1 MGRKRHDRIRG
12 NRAGSTVSA
21 AIFVGAVLGMAMP
34 ARADVLCVN
43 TDGSGG
49 CSTSVA
55 AAVSAAGIFDEV
67 QVAPGT
73 YVEPQMPV
81 TNNRK
86 RVRGA
91 GVGVTIL
98 QITAGTA
105 FDVQGQGARLDLSDL
120 TIEGPVGGSGIRY
133 GYAGQL
139 ELARVEIKG
148 AREGIGISGGQFS
161 TRVRI
166 TDSSIHSHAEVGIEA
181 SDRFR
186 LLRSTVHSNGSHG
199 MRTFG
204 IQVVTIED
212 CTFSGNVGPA
222 IFGHGGSVILRNST
236 IVGDSTVEGG
246 AIDVG
251 PVQRVTL
258 DGSIVTD
265 DAGGVPGL
273 ADVRATS
280 GKVRSRG
287 FNLVKDGF
295 AGNPPL
301 GKTALDVVGVDP
313 LLEPL
318 ADHGGPGLTHAL
330 APGSPALEAVLL
342 KRGCRRPD
350 QRGVVRE
357 PAPCDIGAFEAP

>member
-1 MGRKRHDRIRG
+1 MASKRYGKICGSRRS
-12 NRAGSTVSA
+12 STVSA
-21 AIFVGAVLGMAMP
+21 AVLAGVLGAATP
-34 ARADVLCVN
+34 ARADVICVN
-43 TDGSGG
+43 TDGSSG
-49 CSTSVA
+49 CLTSVA

-67 QVAPGT
+67 QIGPGT

-91 GVGVTIL
+91 GVGATTL

-120 TIEGPVGGSGIRY
+120 TIDGPAGGSGIRY
-133 GYAGQL
+133 GFAGQL

-186 LLRSTVHSNGSHG
+186 LLRSTVHSNGSYG
-199 MRTFG
+199 MRAFG
-204 IQVVTIED
+204 LQVVTIED

-222 IFGHGGSVILRNST
+222 ITGHGGSVILRNST

-251 PVQRVTL
+251 PAQRATL
-258 DGSIVTD
+258 DGSILTD
-265 DAGGVPGL
+265 DAGGLPGL
-273 ADVRATS
+273 ADVRATA

-295 AGNPPL
+295 AGNLPS
-301 GKTALDVVGVDP
+301 GKTALDLVGVDP

-318 ADHGGPGLTHAL
+318 ADNGGATPTHAL

-350 QRGVVRE
+350 QRGIVRE
-357 PAPCDIGAFEAP
+357 PAPCDVGAFEAP